1 MLQYRS
7 ATKKDLGYA
16 YNAHIINH
24 YTRGGIMQ
32 EETKGNV
39 KIMTINDVAS
49 FLKLSKITIYK
60 LIKKGELPAFR
71 VGNSWRFHRDKIE
84 MIARPQK

>member
-1 MLQYRS
+1 
-7 ATKKDLGYA
+7 
-16 YNAHIINH
+16 
-24 YTRGGIMQ
+24 MQ
-32 EETKGNV
+32 EDMQGNV
-39 KIMTINDVAS
+39 KIMTINEVAA

-71 VGNSWRFHRDKIE
+71 VGNSWRFDRDKIE